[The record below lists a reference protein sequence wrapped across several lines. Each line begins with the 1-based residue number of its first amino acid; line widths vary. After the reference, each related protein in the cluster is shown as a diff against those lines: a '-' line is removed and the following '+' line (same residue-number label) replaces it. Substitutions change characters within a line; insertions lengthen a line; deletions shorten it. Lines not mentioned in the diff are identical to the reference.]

1 MLISEQTDF
10 APLFTGNVNLIN
22 TTLQQYGKGVDLSGF
37 LNISGITDS
46 TIRRYLMHSTWMKI
60 RKTNLYDPTQ
70 NFLAGLRYLGLV
82 STSTTSDY
90 KVGFEIYER
99 QKRYITG
106 ATITN
111 TGVNNAV
118 KIVLPATYSLA
129 NGIVADLN
137 QILEIDQTRFQVRV
151 VGIDNGTGNNLKN
164 MGVTDANAAM
174 TPGGAGG
181 TSSANV
187 LICVPL
193 TTQAA
198 PAVTTNG
205 KLFFVGN
212 SRAERSCSDNA
223 LLQIYPNIYESGF
236 TISDATINFSGTAGA
251 TARNWKCGIMNGRGG
266 KLDLMVSDL
275 DFQLEEETQN
285 RLVSAI
291 LFGQKETATSVLST
305 SRHTRQSNGI
315 MTAIAVNGGTIIQTT
330 PGSITFA
337 NTINPI
343 IDFCIARGIKS
354 GKLFVGSGL
363 YADLQTSTALIPSTW
378 LTNMRVMPF
387 SSTSDGINFN
397 FTSNMIDWRG
407 VKIELIPFNMFTDSN
422 QWGIGYNN
430 TGMFIPNKMTTVKN
444 MATGQMIDVP
454 PVQVLFKKDYAGRI
468 RDEQYEMVDGGA
480 GVPQIGTCDF
490 AEKRRLPEFTVV
502 SPLASECILLQP
514 TTIS

>member
-129 NGIVADLN
+129 DGIVADLN

-198 PAVTTNG
+198 PAVTTGG

-397 FTSNMIDWRG
+397 FTSNMID
-407 VKIELIPFNMFTDSN
+407 
-422 QWGIGYNN
+422 
-430 TGMFIPNKMTTVKN
+430 
-444 MATGQMIDVP
+444 
-454 PVQVLFKKDYAGRI
+454 
-468 RDEQYEMVDGGA
+468 
-480 GVPQIGTCDF
+480 
-490 AEKRRLPEFTVV
+490 
-502 SPLASECILLQP
+502 
-514 TTIS
+514 